1 MLEAEPAE
9 LRRAAVARPLQR
21 WRAKFAGLLAV
32 APHADAPGPFHAAVK
47 PWAGAFLAL
56 FSILVRH
63 RLPALFKT
71 GYIGRMTDLAT
82 GSVQD
87 QITARLTATLAP
99 THLVVVNESGL
110 HAGHMG
116 DDGTGETHF
125 RVEVETP
132 KFEGLNR
139 VARQRLVNQALA
151 DLLSTQIHALAIKA
165 RAPGE

>member
-1 MLEAEPAE
+1 
-9 LRRAAVARPLQR
+9 
-21 WRAKFAGLLAV
+21 
-32 APHADAPGPFHAAVK
+32 
-47 PWAGAFLAL
+47 
-56 FSILVRH
+56 
-63 RLPALFKT
+63 
-71 GYIGRMTDLAT
+71 MTDLAT

-99 THLVVVNESGL
+99 TQLTVVNESSL

-151 DLLSTQIHALAIKA
+151 ELLSTKIHALAIKA
-165 RAPGE
+165 RAPGES

>member
-1 MLEAEPAE
+1 
-9 LRRAAVARPLQR
+9 
-21 WRAKFAGLLAV
+21 
-32 APHADAPGPFHAAVK
+32 
-47 PWAGAFLAL
+47 
-56 FSILVRH
+56 
-63 RLPALFKT
+63 
-71 GYIGRMTDLAT
+71 MTSTAT

-87 QITARLTATLAP
+87 QIAARLSDALRP
-99 THLVVVNESGL
+99 THLVVLNESAS

-125 RVEVETP
+125 RVEVESP
-132 KFEGLNR
+132 AFEGLNR